1 LEDDATP
8 LAMAGARVVTMD
20 AGALATTAGT
30 AAAGVA
36 CKVSKLAHLKNNLKV
51 NIPIWIR

>member
-30 AAAGVA
+30 TAAGVA